1 MQWRTG
7 SAAAPSTPAVAASN
21 IEPCDASVS
30 TPPEG
35 PSQWTFQPIADA
47 RVYERVVDQ
56 ITFAIRS
63 GAYAVGERLPSVEQ
77 MAHAM
82 NVSKPTIGEAIRVL
96 ASRGVV
102 QSRRGVNGGV
112 TVIDDNIPITL
123 LQLANGRNEANLR
136 ELLEARRPVEMEI
149 ARLAARRA
157 DETDIASMDDSIA
170 KLAAHVGAD
179 GELRLHFDH
188 FFHYA
193 MGRAARSE
201 LLAYYQHQTLEG
213 ITVLLH
219 DYFTTQ
225 EDPNVVVDLHRR
237 TLDVITGGHL
247 GEVDRV
253 MDEHLTYLERAVL

>member
-1 MQWRTG
+1 
-7 SAAAPSTPAVAASN
+7 VAASN
-21 IEPCDASVS
+21 IQRGDASVS
-30 TPPEG
+30 KPLKDRG
-35 PSQWTFQPIADA
+35 QWTFQPIADA
-47 RVYERVVDQ
+47 RAHERVVDQ

-63 GAYAVGERLPSVEQ
+63 GAYAVGERLPSIEQ
-77 MAHAM
+77 MARAM
-82 NVSKPTIGEAIRVL
+82 DVSKPTVGEAIRVL
-96 ASRGVV
+96 ANCGVV

-123 LQLANGRNEANLR
+123 LKLANGRNEANLR

-149 ARLAARRA
+149 ARLSARRA
-157 DETDIASMDDSIA
+157 DEADIASMEDSIA
-170 KLAAHVGAD
+170 KLAAHVGGD

-201 LLAYYQHQTLEG
+201 LLAYYQHQILEG

-219 DYFTTQ
+219 DYFTTH
-225 EDPNVVVDLHRR
+225 EDSNVVVDLHRR
-237 TLDVITGGHL
+237 TLDVIAGGHL

-253 MDEHLTYLERAVL
+253 MDEHLAYLERAVL

>member
-1 MQWRTG
+1 
-7 SAAAPSTPAVAASN
+7 VAGAN
-21 IEPCDASVS
+21 IERGGASVS
-30 TPPEG
+30 RPPKG
-35 PSQWTFQPIADA
+35 RSQWTFQPIADA
-47 RVYERVVDQ
+47 RAHERVVDQ

-77 MAHAM
+77 MARAM
-82 NVSKPTIGEAIRVL
+82 DVSKPTVGEAIRVL
-96 ASRGVV
+96 ASGGVV

-112 TVIDDNIPITL
+112 TVIDDDIPITL
-123 LQLANGRNEANLR
+123 LQLANGRNEASLR

-157 DETDIASMDDSIA
+157 DEADIASMEDSIA
-170 KLAAHVGAD
+170 KLAAHVGGDGD

-201 LLAYYQHQTLEG
+201 LLAYYQHQILEG

-225 EDPNVVVDLHRR
+225 QDSKIVVDLHRR
-237 TLDVITGGHL
+237 TLDVIREGDL
-247 GEVDRV
+247 GEIDRV
-253 MDEHLTYLERAVL
+253 MDEHLAYLERAVL